1 MLQFVASQI
10 VGDDL
15 VTDHTHTPDLN
26 CGMQD
31 LVSQIGI
38 EPGPPV
44 LGVWG
49 LSHWTT
55 REVP

>member
-1 MLQFVASQI
+1 MASQI

-31 LVSQIGI
+31 LVSQTGI

-49 LSHWTT
+49 LSHWPT